1 MTQDPNSPSAPQDPT
16 QPNQPDYSAAPPPP
30 PPAPAPAYGQ
40 PPAAPIPPAGAYGVS
55 SSAPYGI
62 HPATGIPY
70 SDKQKLIAGLLNIL
84 LPFGVGRFYIGDT
97 KTGVWQLIVTLIT
110 CGLGSLWSLIDGI
123 MMLVND
129 DTKDANGY
137 ILRS

>member
-1 MTQDPNSPSAPQDPT
+1 MTTGPETPPAGPDSALRPAP
-16 QPNQPDYSAAPPPP
+16 PPPPPPP
-30 PPAPAPAYGQ
+30 PPAPATARLPAG
-40 PPAAPIPPAGAYGVS
+40 PAAPAGAYGVS

-97 KTGVWQLIVTLIT
+97 KTGVLAARRHA
-110 CGLGSLWSLIDGI
+110 SSPAASARLWSLIDGI

-129 DTKDANGY
+129 DTKDA
-137 ILRS
+137 RTATSSVRR